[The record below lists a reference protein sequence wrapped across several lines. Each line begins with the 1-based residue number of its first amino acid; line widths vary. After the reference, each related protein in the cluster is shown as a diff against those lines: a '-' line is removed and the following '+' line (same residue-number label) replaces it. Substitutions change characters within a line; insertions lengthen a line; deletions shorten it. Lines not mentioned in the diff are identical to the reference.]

1 MIVRVFRSRGVT
13 LRLRRCFSKSR
24 WAVPRSARVPLL
36 VRLGL
41 VRLGMVRLG
50 MVRLELVRLGM
61 VRLATPVERQ
71 ALSFEV

>member
-1 MIVRVFRSRGVT
+1 M
-13 LRLRRCFSKSR
+13 
-24 WAVPRSARVPLL
+24 
-36 VRLGL
+36 

-50 MVRLELVRLGM
+50 MVRLGM

>member
-1 MIVRVFRSRGVT
+1 
-13 LRLRRCFSKSR
+13 
-24 WAVPRSARVPLL
+24 
-36 VRLGL
+36 
-41 VRLGMVRLG
+41 MVRLG